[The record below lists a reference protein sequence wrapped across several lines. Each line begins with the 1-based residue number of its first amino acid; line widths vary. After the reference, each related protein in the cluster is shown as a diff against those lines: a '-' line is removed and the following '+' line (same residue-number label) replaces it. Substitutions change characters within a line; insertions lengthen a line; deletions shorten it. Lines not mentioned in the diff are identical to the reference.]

1 MRGSSPSPSFL
12 PLPVVLSA
20 HLILKCKRV
29 NYVIFPRR
37 PCLFANSITN
47 MAGASFGLSSDAS
60 SPSLSPCYS
69 PQLPVCFEK
78 SSRFTIKKQRESKKK
93 GSPNRGTPL
102 CVFHVL
108 LFDCRTLRRL
118 PGAKQREEKDEAAL
132 GIYGSV
138 LVLKILANV
147 H

>member
-60 SPSLSPCYS
+60 SPCLSPCYS

-93 GSPNRGTPL
+93 GAQAEVPL
-102 CVFHVL
+102 YVFFMYFYLIVAR
-108 LFDCRTLRRL
+108 FGACQGQSKGKRRTRL
-118 PGAKQREEKDEAAL
+118 PSEFMAL
-132 GIYGSV
+132 F
-138 LVLKILANV
+138 
-147 H
+147 

>member
-1 MRGSSPSPSFL
+1 MRGPCPALLSLSPLPPL

-47 MAGASFGLSSDAS
+47 MAGASFGLSSTAS
-60 SPSLSPCYS
+60 LL
-69 PQLPVCFEK
+69 LPLAPLHPAVTCLF
-78 SSRFTIKKQRESKKK
+78 REI
-93 GSPNRGTPL
+93 
-102 CVFHVL
+102 V
-108 LFDCRTLRRL
+108 
-118 PGAKQREEKDEAAL
+118 AL
-132 GIYGSV
+132 Y
-138 LVLKILANV
+138 

>member
-1 MRGSSPSPSFL
+1 MRGPFPPFLL
-12 PLPVVLSA
+12 PLSVVLSA

-47 MAGASFGLSSDAS
+47 MAGASFGLC
-60 SPSLSPCYS
+60 LSYF

-78 SSRFTIKKQRESKKK
+78 SSRFTIKKQRESGEKK

-118 PGAKQREEKDEAAL
+118 PRGKAKGRGCS